1 MKNVNTGAAPAAH
14 ADRSGKPSKNGSA
27 MAIEPAPFKKLRL
40 FNRDPLGGRH
50 IPASALDLTVHLQI
64 GF

>member
-1 MKNVNTGAAPAAH
+1 
-14 ADRSGKPSKNGSA
+14 